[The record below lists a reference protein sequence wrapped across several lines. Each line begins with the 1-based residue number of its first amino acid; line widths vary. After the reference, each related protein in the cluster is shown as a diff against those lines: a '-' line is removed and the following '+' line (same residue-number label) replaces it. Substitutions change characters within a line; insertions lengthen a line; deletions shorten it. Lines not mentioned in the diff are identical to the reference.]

1 MPNIKYETTI
11 PFQGFYGSI
20 HENEVEGIIEQEIQN
35 LEDEYK
41 KTDKQIQD
49 WLDAIEY
56 KKIFKAYAQHYVNCI
71 NQELDIPSLDF
82 KELNSPK
89 FYNYETDRI
98 FCTLKETDLVQIHK
112 KIINTSDFKKLV
124 SDTFTPRDGFIP
136 SYSNDVIDWIRK
148 PVKSLDHNE
157 IGLLIECYFN
167 MELLSEL
174 DMLDCSTP
182 MHEIIYNELPMIR
195 ID

>member
-20 HENEVEGIIEQEIQN
+20 HENEVDWTIEQEIQN
-35 LEDEYK
+35 LQDEYK
-41 KTDKQIQD
+41 KTDKQIED
-49 WLDAIEY
+49 WLDAVEY

-98 FCTLKETDLVQIHK
+98 FCTLEETDLVQIHK

-124 SDTFTPRDGFIP
+124 SDTFTPRDGFSP

-167 MELLSEL
+167 MELLSEI

-182 MHEIIYNELPMIR
+182 MHEIIYDELPMIR